1 MAALSVKMPIE
12 IDATLHPTEMAPKLP
27 LYYSR

>member
-1 MAALSVKMPIE
+1 MAAVSVKMSVE
-12 IDATLHPTEMAPKLP
+12 IDATLRPTEMAPKLP